1 MLSCP
6 FAFFRFFSFVGSD
19 KSSSQ
24 KKKAESNS
32 VEQEARDAGKEKNE
46 KVREDG
52 EGLLRLF

>member
-6 FAFFRFFSFVGSD
+6 FAFFRFFSFVGSISHRH
-19 KSSSQ
+19 K

-52 EGLLRLF
+52 EALLRLF